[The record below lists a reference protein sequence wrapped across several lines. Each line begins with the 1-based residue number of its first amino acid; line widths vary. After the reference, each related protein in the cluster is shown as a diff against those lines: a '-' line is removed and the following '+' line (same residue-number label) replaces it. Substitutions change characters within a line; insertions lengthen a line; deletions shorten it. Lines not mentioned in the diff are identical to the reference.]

1 MKYLLLLLLP
11 ILVSTKVL
19 LQGHYSK
26 TKVRSLADIF
36 YLMGLIFTA
45 IAVITGIFFFRVI
58 PSVGT
63 VLFALVFGV
72 ANYVYQVSYCSALRT
87 GPVSLTSI
95 ICNFNMVVNVPVGAL
110 IFKETIGIYQWIG
123 FSLVA
128 AAMILLNKPSGESE
142 KKANTKWLILA
153 LLTMV
158 TSGTT
163 GVLQSTYGKF
173 FPSAEKDSFIV
184 ISYIF
189 AALLCFATAIL
200 VKSKERQPFFTVNPK
215 FLGGI
220 AVIGTALSLYN
231 LLIIEVQARGYF
243 TSSVLFPVLS
253 VLNFIMTLAASI
265 LFLKERIKLRQW
277 IGVVVGIAAVV
288 LMNL

>member
-72 ANYVYQVSYCSALRT
+72 ANYVYQISYCSALRT

-95 ICNFNMVVNVPVGAL
+95 ICNFNRD
-110 IFKETIGIYQWIG
+110 IFT
-123 FSLVA
+123 
-128 AAMILLNKPSGESE
+128 
-142 KKANTKWLILA
+142 
-153 LLTMV
+153 
-158 TSGTT
+158 
-163 GVLQSTYGKF
+163 KF
-173 FPSAEKDSFIV
+173 FSYVYIHIFNFFIKV
-184 ISYIF
+184 F
-189 AALLCFATAIL
+189 VT
-200 VKSKERQPFFTVNPK
+200 
-215 FLGGI
+215 
-220 AVIGTALSLYN
+220 
-231 LLIIEVQARGYF
+231 YF
-243 TSSVLFPVLS
+243 
-253 VLNFIMTLAASI
+253 
-265 LFLKERIKLRQW
+265 
-277 IGVVVGIAAVV
+277 
-288 LMNL
+288 